1 MFTSL
6 YLSTTNPELSLS
18 QFMTHSGDIVLS
30 SVFHTAVYTV
40 FVNVVWF
47 LFTGTML
54 TAIINQRLL
63 VFLMVV
69 MVFGYLARF
78 YHVKEIYQA
87 YGDKARA
94 RAHVDQ
100 LYVGWIFIG

>member
-1 MFTSL
+1 
-6 YLSTTNPELSLS
+6 
-18 QFMTHSGDIVLS
+18 
-30 SVFHTAVYTV
+30 
-40 FVNVVWF
+40 
-47 LFTGTML
+47 
-54 TAIINQRLL
+54 LL

>member
-6 YLSTTNPELSLS
+6 YLSTTNPDLSLPD
-18 QFMTHSGDIVLS
+18 FFAYSGDIVLS
-30 SVFHTAVYTV
+30 AVFHTVVYTV
-40 FVNVVWF
+40 FVNVVSF
-47 LFTGTML
+47 LFTGTIL
-54 TAIINQRLL
+54 TDIINQRLL

-87 YGDKARA
+87 YQDKART

-100 LYVGWIFIG
+100 LYIGWIFIA